1 MGYQCIMDYYNGLH
15 TCLSI
20 IVYYNYNCL
29 SMFKQC
35 LSFAIIFQEP
45 ALHDVRL
52 PEVSW
57 KTPSK
62 AGQAFGPFSHFG
74 RIGGYMGGS

>member
-1 MGYQCIMDYYNGLH
+1 
-15 TCLSI
+15 
-20 IVYYNYNCL
+20 
-29 SMFKQC
+29 MFKQC

-74 RIGGYMGGS
+74 RIGGYMEGS